1 MCFWGG
7 WHRTKKGDSSAIL
20 RFTPCVF
27 QIKNIVSD
35 TKLPRKVVLA
45 WLKVNIKE
53 PRRPLEPAVLRKG
66 EEEGEEGTAAAAP
79 EEEDRWGPSR
89 KRIKK
94 VNLETFEKVYRIA
107 PQPSVST

>member
-1 MCFWGG
+1 MVGIPY
-7 WHRTKKGDSSAIL
+7 RKGDSSAIL
-20 RFTPCVF
+20 KVTPCVI

-66 EEEGEEGTAAAAP
+66 EEEGEEGAAAAAS